1 MSIRA
6 KIVLVV
12 LPLIITPLVLIGVI
26 STLSARNGITAVAAG
41 LLQFKAEQ
49 LVTYAEGQWNLL
61 SANGLESNAAYVE
74 ASKAAVESFAKSL
87 VRSQTESIFALAADG
102 TVSLRSADFTAS
114 PQEMEALKALRAGGA
129 SGWQKIRIAG
139 VDRVAHLAG
148 FTPFSW
154 TFFVTEEAATFYR
167 STDAIVRQ
175 TGYVLAAALLASVIL
190 LLLFARYLTRPLQQ
204 VADAMTEIIATN
216 DLSRRVEVLYK
227 DETGRLGHTFNLMS
241 EELGKAYEQIKSY
254 ALHAAVAQTKEQK
267 LRTVFQKYVPKSV
280 IDQFISTPEQ
290 MLIGESR
297 ILALLFS
304 DVRGFTGISEKM
316 QPDEIVES
324 LNQYFGRTL
333 DITTRRGG
341 PVDTYIG
348 DAIMA
353 YFGAPVKHEDD
364 DVQSVLAGLDM
375 LDALEEFNSWQKSKG
390 RLPWQTGIGIN
401 YGIVTVGN
409 IGSQKKMDYTV
420 IGDMVNLASR
430 LEGLT
435 KKYHAPLIVSESV
448 HGSLHRKIGDDAPPH
463 RLLDKVAVKGRSTGW
478 GIYEVKRELVS
489 NEQKAWKT
497 HEEAT
502 ALYYERKFEEAGR
515 LFTEILSLLPQDYC
529 ARLFLSRSQAFI
541 RTPPPPG
548 WNGVEEMTEK

>member
-12 LPLIITPLVLIGVI
+12 LPLIITPLILIGVI

-61 SANGLESNAAYVE
+61 SANGLDGNQAYVE

-102 TVSLRSADFTAS
+102 TVALRSSDVTANAA
-114 PQEMEALKALRAGGA
+114 EMEDLNRLRTDGA
-129 SGWQKIRIAG
+129 SGWQRIRIG
-139 VDRVAHLAG
+139 DVDRVAHLAG
-148 FTPFSW
+148 FTPFHW
-154 TFFVTEEAATFYR
+154 TFFVTEAAATFYR

-175 TGYVLAAALLASVIL
+175 TGYILAASLLVSLIL

-204 VADAMTEIIATN
+204 VVDAMTEIIATN

-241 EELGKAYEQIKSY
+241 AELEKATELIKGF

-267 LRTVFQKYVPKSV
+267 LRTVFQKFVPKSV
-280 IDQFISTPEQ
+280 IDELISSPDQ
-290 MLIGESR
+290 MIGKNM
-297 ILALLFS
+297 ILAVLFS
-304 DVRGFTGISEKM
+304 DVRDFTTISEKM
-316 QPDEIVES
+316 QPDQIVES
-324 LNQYFGRTL
+324 LNQYFGRMVEIIMSRKGL
-333 DITTRRGG
+333 
-341 PVDTYIG
+341 VDKYIG

-353 YFGAPVKHEDD
+353 YFGAPVHYEDD
-364 DVQSVLAGLDM
+364 VVQCVTAGLDM
-375 LDALEEFNSWQKSKG
+375 LDALQEFNVWQKSKG
-390 RLPWQTGIGIN
+390 RLPWQSGIGIN
-401 YGIVTVGN
+401 YGNVTVGN
-409 IGSQKKMDYTV
+409 IGSEKKMDYTV

-448 HGSLHRKIGDDAPPH
+448 HGTVHRKIGDAAPPH
-463 RLLDKVAVKGRSTGW
+463 RLLDTVAVKGRSTGSK
-478 GIYEVKRELVS
+478 IYEVRRSLTDAED
-489 NEQKAWKT
+489 KAWKK
-497 HEEAT
+497 HEEAL
-502 ALYYERKFEEAGR
+502 AFYYEKKFEQAGGAFR
-515 LFTEILSLLPQDYC
+515 EVLSLIPEDHC
-529 ARLFLSRSQAFI
+529 AKLFLSRCTAYI
-541 RTPPPPG
+541 RTPPPAD
-548 WNGVEEMTEK
+548 WNGVEGMTEK

>member
-61 SANGLESNAAYVE
+61 SANGLDANQAYVE

-102 TVSLRSADFTAS
+102 TVALRSNDFSVSAV
-114 PQEMEALKALRAGGA
+114 EMEGLNKLRVDGA
-129 SGWQKIRIAG
+129 AGWQKIRIG
-139 VDRVAHLAG
+139 DVDRVAHLAG
-148 FTPFSW
+148 FTPFHW
-154 TFFVTEEAATFYR
+154 TFFVTEVAATFYR

-175 TGYVLAAALLASVIL
+175 TGYILAASLLVSVIL
-190 LLLFARYLTRPLQQ
+190 LLFFARYLTRPLEQ

-241 EELGKAYEQIKSY
+241 EELGKAYDQIKGY
-254 ALHAAVAQTKEQK
+254 ALHAAVAQSKEQK

-280 IDQFISTPEQ
+280 IDELISSPEQ
-290 MLIGESR
+290 MLIGENR
-297 ILALLFS
+297 ILAVLFS
-304 DVRGFTGISEKM
+304 DVRDFTSISEKM
-316 QPDEIVES
+316 RPDEIVES
-324 LNQYFGRTL
+324 LNQYFGRMVE
-333 DITTRRGG
+333 IIMGRGG
-341 PVDTYIG
+341 LVDKYIG

-364 DVQSVLAGLDM
+364 AMQSVMAGLDM
-375 LDALEEFNSWQKSKG
+375 IDALQEFNTWQEGKG
-390 RLPWQTGIGIN
+390 RTPWHTGVGIN
-401 YGIVTVGN
+401 YGGVTVGN

-435 KKYHAPLIVSESV
+435 KRYHAPLIVSQSV
-448 HGSLHRKIGDDAPPH
+448 QRKIGDAARY
-463 RLLDKVAVKGRSTGW
+463 RLLDKVAVKGRSMSS
-478 GIYEVKRELVS
+478 GIYEVRRNLTGTE
-489 NEQKAWKT
+489 ERAWKK
-497 HEEAT
+497 HEEAL
-502 ALYYERKFEEAGR
+502 AFYYERKFEQAGGAFR
-515 LFTEILSLLPQDYC
+515 EVLSLVPEDHC
-529 ARLFLSRSQAFI
+529 AKLFLSRCTAYTRSPPQA
-541 RTPPPPG
+541 G
-548 WNGVEEMTEK
+548 WTGVEELTEK

>member
-61 SANGLESNAAYVE
+61 SANGLDANTAYVE

-102 TVSLRSADFTAS
+102 TVALRSGEFTVSEA
-114 PQEMEALKALRAGGA
+114 EMEALNRLRGEGS
-129 SGWQKIRIAG
+129 SGWQRIRIG
-139 VDRVAHLAG
+139 DVDRVAHLTG
-148 FTPFSW
+148 FTPFHW
-154 TFFVTEEAATFYR
+154 TFFVTEETGTFYR

-175 TGYVLAAALLASVIL
+175 TGYILAASLLVSVIL
-190 LLLFARYLTRPLQQ
+190 LLFFARYLTRPLQQ

-241 EELGKAYEQIKSY
+241 EELGKAYEQIKGY

-267 LRTVFQKYVPKSV
+267 LRTVFQKYVPKTV
-280 IDQFISTPEQ
+280 IEQFISSPEQ
-290 MLIGESR
+290 MLIGENR
-297 ILALLFS
+297 ILAVLFS

-316 QPDEIVES
+316 RPDEIVES
-324 LNQYFGRTL
+324 LNQYFGRMVES
-333 DITTRRGG
+333 IMARGG
-341 PVDTYIG
+341 LVDKYIG

-364 DVQSVLAGLDM
+364 AVQSVMAGLDM
-375 LDALEEFNSWQKSKG
+375 IDALEQFNTWQRSKG
-390 RLPWQTGIGIN
+390 RSSWHTGIGIN
-401 YGIVTVGN
+401 YGGVTVGN
-409 IGSQKKMDYTV
+409 IGSEKKMDYTV

-448 HGSLHRKIGDDAPPH
+448 QRKIGDAARY
-463 RLLDKVAVKGRSTGW
+463 RLLDKVTVKGRTTGS
-478 GIYEVKRELVS
+478 GIYEVRRTLTDQE
-489 NEQKAWKT
+489 ERAWKK
-497 HEEAT
+497 HEEAL
-502 ALYYERKFEEAGR
+502 AFYYEKKFDQAGVTFR
-515 LFTEILSLLPQDYC
+515 EVLSLVPQDHC
-529 ARLFLSRSQAFI
+529 AQLFLSRCTAYGRS
-541 RTPPPPG
+541 PPPSG
-548 WNGVEEMTEK
+548 WTGVEEMTEK